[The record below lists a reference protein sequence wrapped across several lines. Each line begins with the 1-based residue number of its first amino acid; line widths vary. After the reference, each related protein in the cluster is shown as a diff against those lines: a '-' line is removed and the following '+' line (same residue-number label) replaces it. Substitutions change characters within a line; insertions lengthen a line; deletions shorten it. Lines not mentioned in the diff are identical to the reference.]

1 MFRKF
6 DTTKME
12 NDIKVRQVYQ
22 KYKTLNELTR
32 KLYAEIGEKVK
43 KEATNTKPNAHSLNL
58 KKLIPKALSRTIKP
72 SVKEQVLLFYEKI
85 KFN

>member
-6 DTTKME
+6 DPTKME

-32 KLYAEIGEKVK
+32 KLYAEIGEKVTG
-43 KEATNTKPNAHSLNL
+43 EAPNPKN
-58 KKLIPKALSRTIKP
+58 PKARKP
-72 SVKEQVLLFYEKI
+72 GINEEV
-85 KFN
+85 